1 MKLKQL
7 SLKQSLNDAYRL
19 IKPERADIEKFKS
32 NFKLLLSHINPK
44 ESEENM
50 KGHVMDFLKNTY
62 YNPNYHIATK
72 GRTDFVIHTGKDA
85 TQPAGVLFEAKK
97 PSNPEMVTSTNLN
110 TKAMHEIILYYLRER
125 IEHHN
130 NDIKYIVITNI
141 YEWFVFDA
149 PVFEKLF
156 FKNNTL
162 VKEYKTWMA
171 K

>member
-1 MKLKQL
+1 MLFT
-7 SLKQSLNDAYRL
+7 L

-85 TQPAGVLFEAKK
+85 THAAGVLFEAKK
-97 PSNPEMVTSTNLN
+97 PSNPEMVTLSNLN
-110 TKAMHEIILYYLRER
+110 TKAMHEP
-125 IEHHN
+125 HTGGN
-130 NDIKYIVITNI
+130 
-141 YEWFVFDA
+141 
-149 PVFEKLF
+149 
-156 FKNNTL
+156 
-162 VKEYKTWMA
+162 
-171 K
+171 

>member
-32 NFKLLLSHINPK
+32 NFKLLLSHINLK

-85 TQPAGVLFEAKK
+85 THAAGVLFEAKK
-97 PSNPEMVTSTNLN
+97 PSNPEMVTLSNLN
-110 TKAMHEIILYYLRER
+110 TKAMHEP
-125 IEHHN
+125 HTGGN
-130 NDIKYIVITNI
+130 
-141 YEWFVFDA
+141 
-149 PVFEKLF
+149 
-156 FKNNTL
+156 
-162 VKEYKTWMA
+162 
-171 K
+171 